1 MNKLLHVS
9 HQLFCVGLVL
19 FLFAGSIHA
28 QTELPSEQVQ
38 VVKDFDARLEQAERL
53 SMAPQL
59 PPFDTTQLEYDFIIQ
74 ERILDYDYNSPKI
87 RAIGVPRSESIPAYS
102 TYALAGYGIPNSPLG
117 NFNTT
122 ISGED
127 YRFFIDANHYG
138 VDNRNNVET
147 QFLSETN
154 FQLGGQY
161 QFHDLLAVKGGLQY
175 TFNVNDLYGYDS
187 EIDSFSREDAARRF
201 STWQTNLAVFSPE
214 ATSWGFSYGVDFNY
228 RNYSDNLESNENLT
242 ALDGVL
248 RWEINEKN
256 IFNLDIESDFLSWE
270 NFKNQELNN
279 FILRPTYTYQANRW
293 SVEAG
298 VFWAKAGEE
307 NILYPELMAQFA
319 LMDQKL
325 VAFAGLS
332 GNVQAQGFHHLTL
345 RNPYYRPDSLS
356 PLNNTWSLDIF
367 AGVKGRMQQLTYQFS
382 ASYQQVNQL
391 AFFGPYTTDFSGYD
405 SRFFAT
411 LFDDGSITELSLY
424 TSYPVTPKL
433 TTSLNLSQKFV
444 QLDQLEEPIHL
455 PTFTTNLRTEY
466 TIFNPSSTIW
476 LDLRYQNGV
485 SAISGSNLDEIE
497 QLDGLFDISIGADY
511 FFSEH
516 WGAFVHVYNATNNTR
531 QQWINYPIIGRNVLG
546 GLMVRF

>member
-138 VDNRNNVET
+138 VDNRNNVEN

>member
-1 MNKLLHVS
+1 MNKLLLLS
-9 HQLFCVGLVL
+9 CKIFCVGSVL
-19 FLFAGSIHA
+19 LLFVGSALA

-53 SMAPQL
+53 TMAPQL
-59 PPFDTTQLEYDFIIQ
+59 PPFDTTQLEYDFEIQ

-102 TYALAGYGIPNSPLG
+102 TYARAGYGIPNSPLG
-117 NFNTT
+117 DFHTT
-122 ISGED
+122 ISGDD

-138 VDNRNNVET
+138 VDNRSDVEN
-147 QFLSETN
+147 QYLSETQ

-161 QFHDLLAVKGGLQY
+161 RFHDLLAIKGGLQY
-175 TFNVNDLYGYDS
+175 TYNVNDLYGYDT

-201 STWQTNLAVFSPE
+201 STWETHLAAFSPE
-214 ATSWGFSYGVDFNY
+214 ATSWGLSYGLDFNY
-228 RNYSDNLESNENLT
+228 RNYSDNLESIENQTSLG
-242 ALDGVL
+242 GVL

-256 IFNLDIESDFLSWE
+256 IFNLDIESEFLGWE
-270 NFKNQELNN
+270 NFKTQELNN
-279 FILRPTYTYQANRW
+279 IILRPTYTYQANRW

-298 VFWAKAGEE
+298 VFWAKAGED

-319 LMDQKL
+319 IMDQKV
-325 VAFAGLS
+325 VAFAGVS
-332 GNVQAQGFHHLTL
+332 GDVQAQGFHHLTQ

-356 PLNNTWSLDIF
+356 ELNNTWSLDIF
-367 AGVKGRMQQLTYQFS
+367 GGVKGRMQKLTYQFS

-391 AFFGPYTTDFSGYD
+391 AFFGPYFTDFTAYD
-405 SRFFAT
+405 SRFFST
-411 LFDDGSITELSLY
+411 LFDDGSITELALHAA
-424 TSYPVTPKL
+424 YPVTQKL
-433 TTSLNLSQKFV
+433 SASLNVSQKFI

-466 TIFNPSSTIW
+466 TIFNPSSTLW

-485 SAISGSNLDEIE
+485 SAFASADLNQIE
-497 QLDGLFDISIGADY
+497 QLDGLFDVSIGADY

-531 QQWINYPIIGRNVLG
+531 QRWVNYPIIGRNILG

>member
-138 VDNRNNVET
+138 VDNRNNVEN

-298 VFWAKAGEE
+298 VFWAKAE
-307 NILYPELMAQFA
+307 
-319 LMDQKL
+319 K
-325 VAFAGLS
+325 
-332 GNVQAQGFHHLTL
+332 
-345 RNPYYRPDSLS
+345 R
-356 PLNNTWSLDIF
+356 IF
-367 AGVKGRMQQLTYQFS
+367 
-382 ASYQQVNQL
+382 
-391 AFFGPYTTDFSGYD
+391 
-405 SRFFAT
+405 
-411 LFDDGSITELSLY
+411 SI
-424 TSYPVTPKL
+424 P
-433 TTSLNLSQKFV
+433 N
-444 QLDQLEEPIHL
+444 
-455 PTFTTNLRTEY
+455 
-466 TIFNPSSTIW
+466 
-476 LDLRYQNGV
+476 
-485 SAISGSNLDEIE
+485 
-497 QLDGLFDISIGADY
+497 
-511 FFSEH
+511 
-516 WGAFVHVYNATNNTR
+516 
-531 QQWINYPIIGRNVLG
+531 
-546 GLMVRF
+546 